1 MNNRLQELL
10 EEDRRGEDHVELD
23 EFLVIASACTSYRWP
38 EIFMWW
44 LQDIIEDI
52 QEAGWTVKKARE
64 NDRISDRDL
73 RHIFDKVDVNRDTYV
88 NRMVSSAGD
97 GVASLHVPLA
107 GDEDGLQVL
116 V

>member
-1 MNNRLQELL
+1 M
-10 EEDRRGEDHVELD
+10 
-23 EFLVIASACTSYRWP
+23 WP
-38 EIFMWW
+38 

>member
-1 MNNRLQELL
+1 M
-10 EEDRRGEDHVELD
+10 
-23 EFLVIASACTSYRWP
+23 WP
-38 EIFMWW
+38 

-88 NRMVSSAGD
+88 NRMVSS
-97 GVASLHVPLA
+97 VEMV
-107 GDEDGLQVL
+107 
-116 V
+116 

>member
-23 EFLVIASACTSYRWP
+23 EFLVIASACTKHQSQIWP
-38 EIFMWW
+38 EFFMWW

-88 NRMVSSAGD
+88 NRMVSR
-97 GVASLHVPLA
+97 VV
-107 GDEDGLQVL
+107 VM
-116 V
+116 

>member
-1 MNNRLQELL
+1 
-10 EEDRRGEDHVELD
+10 
-23 EFLVIASACTSYRWP
+23 
-38 EIFMWW
+38 MWW

-97 GVASLHVPLA
+97 VVAPLYVPLA

>member
-1 MNNRLQELL
+1 MAAMLSA
-10 EEDRRGEDHVELD
+10 VD
-23 EFLVIASACTSYRWP
+23 EAVQRNLTNSQAGDPGWRSHIAMQIAT
-38 EIFMWW
+38 
-44 LQDIIEDI
+44 LKQDIIEDI

-88 NRMVSSAGD
+88 NRMVSR
-97 GVASLHVPLA
+97 VV
-107 GDEDGLQVL
+107 V

>member
-1 MNNRLQELL
+1 MT
-10 EEDRRGEDHVELD
+10 
-23 EFLVIASACTSYRWP
+23 AYC
-38 EIFMWW
+38 M
-44 LQDIIEDI
+44 QDIIEDI

-88 NRMVSSAGD
+88 NRMVSR
-97 GVASLHVPLA
+97 VV
-107 GDEDGLQVL
+107 VM